1 MGMGQGAWNGVGL
14 QPPDLIGRCPTPAHV
29 AVRRLVRPRRE
40 PHRGW
45 PRMGARGPVIPAL
58 GRGVVPTV
66 FWGTGGARGWASR
79 GMAETPAALILMS
92 DWCGPA
98 DAADATTIE
107 NRGA

>member
-1 MGMGQGAWNGVGL
+1 MK
-14 QPPDLIGRCPTPAHV
+14 RCYLATGGSHRTQTEA
-29 AVRRLVRPRRE
+29 RDNKQQKTRPLL
-40 PHRGW
+40 
-45 PRMGARGPVIPAL
+45 L